1 MEQCGSDKVSNPRQA
16 LTIAEKDVVGGWC
29 LTYSWMSDSTFKIW
43 LQFDSVRTYQADIV
57 INAYGTPDTL
67 YSEKGTWKFN
77 TEDSIT
83 KFYSVVMN
91 ASFCQPIAPAVNCT
105 EISRKIPVSIAQS
118 RWSVPI
124 DSFIK
129 SIPSG
134 TVPAT
139 LEHSSYFFT
148 SNSCVLQIP
157 QNDAKITGTWSFSL
171 PYSADTTFYIV
182 LDFDSSFTYG
192 INVNINHTDT
202 MHREQGTWRVVT
214 DSVARVDTVWMN
226 RQKCRQIN
234 LATHT
239 FDSIDCGIYLAGI
252 KVNISQ
258 PASSTPQWV
267 IPLGD
272 FVKYLPPGILPPG
285 LTLPP
290 GTFYKN

>member
-1 MEQCGSDKVSNPRQA
+1 
-16 LTIAEKDVVGGWC
+16 
-29 LTYSWMSDSTFKIW
+29 
-43 LQFDSVRTYQADIV
+43 
-57 INAYGTPDTL
+57 
-67 YSEKGTWKFN
+67 
-77 TEDSIT
+77 
-83 KFYSVVMN
+83 MN

-105 EISRKIPVSIAQS
+105 EISRKLPVAIAQS

-124 DSFIK
+124 DTFVK
-129 SIPSG
+129 SVPPG

-139 LEHSSYFFT
+139 MIHSSTFFT

-202 MHREQGTWRVVT
+202 MHREQGTWRVIT
-214 DSVARVDTVWMN
+214 DSTTQIDTVWMN

-239 FDSIDCGIYLAGI
+239 FDSIDCGIYRAGI
-252 KVNISQ
+252 KVSIA
-258 PASSTPQWV
+258 ASSPPQWV

-272 FVKYLPPGILPPG
+272 FTKYLPPGILPPG

-290 GTFYKN
+290 GTFFKN